1 MPAAITDAGLTSLE
15 VKLGYALETTAGT
28 KPAAFTWLERC
39 DNIGGVSLSTNQI
52 DVSAIEDVVTRY
64 KKGRQDTGGTWSVG
78 FNVNDG
84 VITQLQTMIDAY
96 KNRSDTAKRMWFEVY
111 HPEMTKGFFVVAQ
124 PPEYIPT
131 PETAQNEKWT
141 VTLEFIIEEY
151 KGADTAIEPAAAT

>member
-1 MPAAITDAGLTSLE
+1 MGAIVDAGLTSLE
-15 VKLGYALETTAGT
+15 VKLGYGLETTAGT
-28 KPAAFTWLERC
+28 KPAAFTWLERA

-52 DVSAIEDVVTRY
+52 DVSAIEDLVTRY

-84 VITQLQTMIDAY
+84 VLTQLQTMIDAY
-96 KNRSDTAKRMWFEVY
+96 KNRADKSKKMWFEVW
-111 HPEMTKGFFVVAQ
+111 HEELTNGFFVVAE
-124 PPEYIPT
+124 PPEFIPT

-151 KGADTAIEPAAAT
+151 KGTDTAIEPAAAS

>member
-1 MPAAITDAGLTSLE
+1 MAIVDAGLTSLE
-15 VKLGYALETTAGT
+15 VRLGYALESTAGT

-52 DVSAIEDVVTRY
+52 DVSAIEDIVTRY

-78 FNVNDG
+78 FNVNDE

-96 KNRSDTAKRMWFEVY
+96 KNRTDKTKKMWFEVY
-111 HPEMTKGFFVVAQ
+111 HPEMTNGFFVVAE

-151 KGADTAIEPAAAT
+151 KGTDTAIKPAAAS

>member
-84 VITQLQTMIDAY
+84 VLTQLQTMIDAY

>member
-1 MPAAITDAGLTSLE
+1 MSIVDAGLTSLE
-15 VKLGYALETTAGT
+15 VRLGYALESTAGN

-52 DVSAIEDVVTRY
+52 DVSAIEDVVTKY

-78 FNVNDG
+78 FNVNDE

-96 KNRSDTAKRMWFEVY
+96 KNREDKTKRMWFEVY
-111 HPEMTKGFFVVAQ
+111 HPEMTKGFFVIAE
-124 PPEYIPT
+124 PPEFIPT

-141 VTLEFIIEEY
+141 VTLELIIEEY
-151 KGADTAIEPAAAT
+151 KGADVAIKPAAAS